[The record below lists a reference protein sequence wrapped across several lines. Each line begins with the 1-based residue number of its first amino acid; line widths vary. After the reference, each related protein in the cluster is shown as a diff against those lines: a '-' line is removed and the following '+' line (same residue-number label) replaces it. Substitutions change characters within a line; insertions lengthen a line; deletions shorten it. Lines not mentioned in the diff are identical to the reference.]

1 MRGPRNTSV
10 SHDRSTSDES
20 GLLNGRKTSLNPTSV
35 NHAMS
40 KSIVTTFYRFVRFS
54 DPAAVRESI
63 RRSTKEAG
71 TRGTVLVA
79 EEGINGTVS
88 GSRDAIDRVLSA
100 VRSLP
105 GCAGIRHRESL
116 AGEDPFRRMNV
127 RLKREIVTMGRPDV
141 EPLVST
147 GQRVSPCDWNEV
159 IEDDGVVIVDTR
171 NTYEVEV
178 GTFPGAINPGIE
190 SFSEFPAWWKA
201 NRDRFEG
208 KRIAMFCTGGIRCE
222 KSTSLVLGDGFGDV
236 FQLDGGILGYL
247 EATPPED
254 NLWRGECF
262 VFDHRV
268 SVGPGLERGSY
279 ELCFSCRRP
288 VSAAERASPHYEEGV
303 SCPSCIG
310 SSDNVRLEGLRER
323 QRQVELARNR
333 GYAHFG
339 SESQPARAG
348 GKRQKKVQ
356 P

>member
-1 MRGPRNTSV
+1 MPS
-10 SHDRSTSDES
+10 
-20 GLLNGRKTSLNPTSV
+20 GRKARLNPTPV
-35 NHAMS
+35 NDTMPN
-40 KSIVTTFYRFVRFS
+40 SIVATFYRFVRFS

-63 RRSTKEAG
+63 RRSTAEAG

-79 EEGINGTVS
+79 EEGINGTIS
-88 GSRDAIDRVLSA
+88 GSRDAIDRVLLA

-116 AGEDPFRRMNV
+116 AEEDPFRRMKV

-141 EPLVST
+141 EPLAAT
-147 GQRVSPCDWNEV
+147 GLRVSPCDWNEV
-159 IEDDGVVIVDTR
+159 IEDDGVIVVDTR
-171 NTYEVEV
+171 NSYEVEV
-178 GTFPGAINPGIE
+178 GTFPGAINPDIE
-190 SFSEFPAWWKA
+190 SFSDFPAWWKA

-222 KSTSLVLGDGFGDV
+222 KSTSLVLEDGFGDV
-236 FQLDGGILGYL
+236 CQLDGGILGYL
-247 EATPPED
+247 ETTPPKD

-268 SVGPGLERGSY
+268 SVGPGLEPGSY

-288 VSAAERASPHYEEGV
+288 LSAAERASPHYEEGV

-310 SSDNVRLEGLRER
+310 SSDSVRLEGLRER
-323 QRQVELARNR
+323 QRQVELARAR
-333 GYAHFG
+333 GHTHFG
-339 SESQPARAG
+339 SESQLLPAD
-348 GKRQKKVQ
+348 GKQHEKVR